1 MPSHLSA
8 TYHGSSTTPDGMA
21 VTAPPTPAVV
31 DALYRAMLGRSPD
44 PEGAAYWATV
54 GSVDA
59 VIEGLSATPDYRQRI
74 MRAAAGTGAD
84 SLLALR
90 TLRLVHSDGLAA
102 LGRPAPATSFG
113 ALPLEEITRD
123 AGRPVVHVLGPY
135 APQLAEELQ
144 RLGTVTAAH
153 AGLKDA
159 SGPCDVLVTT
169 DPEYVGALASL
180 LPQHLDA
187 IGLRLLVPAPVDLTL
202 SAEEAAAELL
212 RPDRPAR
219 PRLHR
224 GPAPAPPPPR
234 CRHRDARGQ
243 LHDPGPDTP
252 ARRRPRRP
260 GRAHR
265 TAHRL
270 ARRQPHS
277 PPRPRMSESAKR
289 PKWDPARGPGISK
302 VVA

>member
-8 TYHGSSTTPDGMA
+8 TFHGSSTTPDGMA

-84 SLLALR
+84 SLLTLR

-113 ALPLEEITRD
+113 ALPLEEITCD

-153 AGLKDA
+153 AGLKEA
-159 SGPCDVLVTT
+159 TGPCDVLVTT

-212 RPDRPAR
+212 RAR
-219 PRLHR
+219 IALHDLGFIEVLRLHR
-224 GPAPAPPPPR
+224 R
-234 CRHRDARGQ
+234 RHGAVTET
-243 LHDPGPDTP
+243 LEASYTTPDPT
-252 ARRRPRRP
+252 RPRIVGHADP
-260 GRAHR
+260 DALTAPR
-265 TAHRL
+265 TAWLVANRI
-270 ARRQPHS
+270 
-277 PPRPRMSESAKR
+277 PRHDRA
-289 PKWDPARGPGISK
+289 
-302 VVA
+302 